1 MAYFTLYILATD
13 TFYLIL
19 MEFLIKLIVPNSSL
33 FLFPEK
39 QFKHKVEETLKM
51 AICALFYTKTT
62 KKKNLGHPLL

>member
-19 MEFLIKLIVPNSSL
+19 MEFLIKWIVPNSSL

-39 QFKHKVEETLKM
+39 QFKHKV
-51 AICALFYTKTT
+51 
-62 KKKNLGHPLL
+62 